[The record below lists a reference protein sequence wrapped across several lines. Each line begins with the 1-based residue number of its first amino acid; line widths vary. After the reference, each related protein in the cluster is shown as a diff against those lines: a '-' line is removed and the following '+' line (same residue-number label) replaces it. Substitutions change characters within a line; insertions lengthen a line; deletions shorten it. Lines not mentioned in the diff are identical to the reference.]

1 MHRTSLHLFLRINI
15 SPWVLRHSYGW
26 PQNTESTENL
36 NSYVLPARM
45 KRSASSPRTNMQLTW
60 ANRTFRGV
68 ETHPLPPRPRLEI
81 SLPNGMG
88 ATKEQLGKEAT

>member
-1 MHRTSLHLFLRINI
+1 
-15 SPWVLRHSYGW
+15 
-26 PQNTESTENL
+26 
-36 NSYVLPARM
+36 M